1 MQFDISVF
9 WNWISFGLAAIVL
22 IGNAVEKIGKAI
34 AAARKPNEEQDAA
47 IRNLELRM
55 DSVENKLANDKTRL
69 DAYED
74 GMRVSQQALLAL
86 LDHSL
91 DGNNI
96 KQMEEAKNAIQKH
109 LLNK

>member
-1 MQFDISVF
+1 MQFDVSVL

-47 IRNLELRM
+47 IRNLELRL
-55 DSVENKLANDKTRL
+55 DSVENKLARDKDRL

-91 DGNNI
+91 DGNNV
-96 KQMEEAKNAIQKH
+96 KQMEEAKDAIQKH